1 MAHDGRTR
9 MIAEQNAEPGRR
21 RMEGTMN
28 SSRPRTDDRQTVAD
42 DLDTEAHRL
51 AANDN
56 ETLAKAAETDE
67 ADTEAHRLAANDN
80 ETLAEAAETDEAD
93 TEAHRL
99 ATNDNETLDTEAHR
113 LASNDNETVQ
123 DDR

>member
-1 MAHDGRTR
+1 
-9 MIAEQNAEPGRR
+9 
-21 RMEGTMN
+21 MEGTVN
-28 SSRPRTDDRQTVAD
+28 SSRPRTDDGQTVGD
-42 DLDTEAHRL
+42 DH
-51 AANDN
+51 
-56 ETLAKAAETDE
+56 
-67 ADTEAHRLAANDN
+67 DTEAHRLAANDN

-99 ATNDNETLDTEAHR
+99 ATNDNETLDTAAHR